1 MMMFK
6 LYLLSYAD
14 DTIIL
19 AESPYELQKALDAM
33 SEYCSNWNLK
43 VNTDK
48 TKVVIFSKGKTRN
61 KPDFIYEGAKLDIV
75 DEFIYLG
82 VKINYNG
89 TYKKEQNYAL
99 QQGNRSMFSL
109 ISKCRAQNLDIDLQ
123 IELFD
128 SLVQPVMLY
137 GSEVWGA

>member
-1 MMMFK
+1 M
-6 LYLLSYAD
+6 LYAD

-43 VNTDK
+43 VKTDK

-61 KPDFIYEGAKLDIV
+61 KPDFIYEGSKLLDIV

-82 VKINYNG
+82 VKMSYNG

-99 QQGNRSMFSL
+99 
-109 ISKCRAQNLDIDLQ
+109 
-123 IELFD
+123 
-128 SLVQPVMLY
+128 
-137 GSEVWGA
+137 